1 MTQRI
6 VIILTA
12 FIFFGSACFAQNS
25 KDKWGIGIHPSTFSF
40 YAGFDSSFLDLGEYE
55 HGVQFSINRHFS
67 NLLDVGLEGS
77 TAILRHPAGENNPDN
92 GGLWRDFFYNANPFI
107 KVKANNGFLLKKNS
121 FVMPFLKAGIGVNK
135 YKTADLGISAP
146 LGAGIGFKFKD
157 AGYLV
162 VQSSYNLGV
171 ANSESYLQHS
181 LGFVINLKGGNYRR
195 KASDQT
201 DTDKDGIPDVRDE
214 CPEIAASK
222 SKTGCPDMDED
233 GVQDSD
239 DLCPR
244 KKGLA
249 SLNGCLDQDKD
260 GVPDPLD
267 KCPTTF
273 GSQANKGCPQSAAPD
288 KDNDKVEDELDQCP
302 TLPGHWSGQGCPDQ
316 DGDGIVD
323 DKDVCPNLFG
333 GTRYNGCPFNEQGM
347 KDLNDGFAPN
357 GVSVFIEEGGSSS
370 IYTPTINTP
379 PVTVPDQ
386 AAKIAEQNRI
396 AALEA
401 KRLADLEAAK
411 QAEQAKIDAELKA
424 KQEAE
429 RLANEQANRTAEQ
442 NRIAAL
448 ETKRLADLEAAKQAE
463 QAKIDA
469 ELKAKQEA
477 ERLATEQANRT
488 AEQDRLAALETK
500 RLADLEAAK
509 QAEQATNE
517 DVKTTVTKDAIPC
530 GLPEGLLR
538 SARQSIRFEKNKAT
552 LTADSKILLNKIAT
566 LLKPCPATLTIRAHT
581 DDEGEAEYNLRL
593 SERRAQSVSRYLIEL
608 GLDRKYIQTSGAG
621 ESEPIVAND
630 SVENKAK
637 NRRVE
642 FIVMPR

>member
-429 RLANEQANRTAEQ
+429 RLA
-442 NRIAAL
+442 
-448 ETKRLADLEAAKQAE
+448 
-463 QAKIDA
+463 
-469 ELKAKQEA
+469 
-477 ERLATEQANRT
+477 TEQANRT